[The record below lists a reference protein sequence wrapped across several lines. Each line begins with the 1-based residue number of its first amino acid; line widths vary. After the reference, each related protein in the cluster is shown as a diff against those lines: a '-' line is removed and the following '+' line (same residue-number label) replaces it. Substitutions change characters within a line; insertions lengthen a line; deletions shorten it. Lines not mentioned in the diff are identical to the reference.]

1 MTSRIAFTADD
12 LLSGHGPIHSKY
24 LQEARCIALDSQS
37 LLWMPSQL
45 LAEIVSKRGKLTL
58 NRAQGIKWPFQII
71 NGRNL
76 AEISEEDARQM
87 LATGTIESALRHE
100 PKAIQSGTRLM
111 RLLSSFSLNEKPLS
125 FKSSLKF
132 RSEWH
137 HDYQYQP
144 RISQV
149 ARLLWLGLST
159 DLVKSLTTKG
169 ASLYCDER
177 LLVELADGE
186 RDCISTNI
194 IIDGETACIKK
205 ISRGHVFAP
214 DLAMSLEPGDPLGF
228 SSVNQFNQAL
238 ASYVQDRVDRVL
250 LENAEAM
257 GQLPEDVRSSLLST
271 LHVFQGIDG
280 FSQAVTLAVNRHL
293 HETDICIGVY
303 HRDDMLKMPQAL
315 DMPSDRILNN
325 AQYAALRDRAQRK
338 IDENM
343 QRLKSWA
350 GSFDLNILEPF
361 VLIKLLK
368 MKPKQMKAS
377 FIPLRNRLQGARL
390 MSELMQNDPRFSH
403 YHDTYPARHIDRE
416 WIAYLGPTNSGKTHS
431 GMQEMASV
439 THGIYLSPLRLMAL
453 ENQERLEEMGIPCS
467 LVTGEEEVIRE
478 GATHF
483 CCTVEEFARFKRQ
496 HWDVVVVDEVQM
508 LTDDQRGWAWTDAL
522 VSAYTPRLIMTGPAL
537 IKPSLE
543 RLAALCEDTFTVVE
557 KKRLTPLA
565 IAEAPEKMEKVP
577 RGSIIVAFSRKTVLD
592 IKRILDMK
600 GRTTAV
606 VYGALSPVVRR
617 EQARRFRD
625 GEAEIMIATDAIGMG
640 LNLPAH
646 SIYFYADKKFDG
658 SSVRTLNSQEVKQ
671 IGGRAGRYGLS
682 EKGKIGAFSAET
694 LATINSRF
702 KAKDKEIDLR
712 KFAVR
717 PGYEHLSTIT
727 QVTHD
732 NSLLNAWLTFIRTV
746 NYGESFVA
754 VLPAEL
760 MEWIRQIDN
769 VNIDLELRW
778 VFACTPVHGG
788 IEGYASQW
796 LQEWLRCMHKGKPIV
811 LPSYPPETGLKGL
824 EDAQHMIDAYLH
836 LARALPDA
844 FHEKELAET
853 LRELFNEKT
862 LKALSQSREQAEPRR
877 KLTA

>member
-1 MTSRIAFTADD
+1 MTSCIAFTADD

-24 LQEARCIALDSQS
+24 LQEARSIALDSQS
-37 LLWMPSQL
+37 LFWMPTEL
-45 LAEIVSKRGKLTL
+45 LAEIISRRGKLTL

-76 AEISEEDARQM
+76 AEVGEEDAQQM
-87 LATGTIESALRHE
+87 LATGTIESALSYE

-111 RLLSSFSLNEKPLS
+111 RLLSYSTLNEKPLS

-137 HDYQYQP
+137 HDYQYHP
-144 RISQV
+144 KISQV
-149 ARLLWLGLST
+149 ARLFWLGLSA
-159 DLVKSLTTKG
+159 DLVNRLT
-169 ASLYCDER
+169 SSRSFHDYDER

-186 RDCISTNI
+186 RDYASTTI
-194 IIDGETACIKK
+194 LIDGISVCVKK
-205 ISRGHVFAP
+205 IGRGHLFDP
-214 DLAMSLEPGDPLGF
+214 DLIMSMAPGDPLGF
-228 SSVNQFNQAL
+228 ASVIEFNQAL
-238 ASYVQDRVDRVL
+238 ARYVQEKVDRVFF
-250 LENAEAM
+250 ENAEALNK
-257 GQLPEDVRSSLLST
+257 LPAAARTSLVST
-271 LHVFQGIDG
+271 LHAFQGIDG
-280 FSQAVTLAVNRHL
+280 FSQATTLAVNRHL
-293 HETDICIGVY
+293 HETDICIGVS
-303 HRDDMLKMPQAL
+303 HRDSMLEMPQAL
-315 DMPSDRILNN
+315 CMPSDRILNDE
-325 AQYAALRDRAQRK
+325 QYEELLARAQNK
-338 IDENM
+338 IDENYR
-343 QRLKSWA
+343 RLKSWA
-350 GSFDLNILEPF
+350 GAFDLNTLEPF

-368 MKPKQMKAS
+368 MKQKQMKAS
-377 FIPLRNRLQGARL
+377 FVPLRNRLQGAKQ
-390 MSELMQNDPRFSH
+390 MNELMQNDPRFSH
-403 YHDTYPARHIDRE
+403 YHDTYPARHINRE

-478 GATHF
+478 GATHY

-508 LTDDQRGWAWTDAL
+508 LTDEQRGWAWTDAL

-557 KKRLTPLA
+557 KKRLTPLG
-565 IAEAPEKMEKVP
+565 IAEKPENMEKIP
-577 RGSIIVAFSRKTVLD
+577 KGSIIVAFSRKTVLD
-592 IKRILDMK
+592 IKHILDMK

-658 SSVRTLNSQEVKQ
+658 SSVRTLSSQEVKQ

-682 EKGKIGAFSAET
+682 ERGKIGAFSAQT

-754 VLPAEL
+754 VLPTEL

-769 VNIDLELRW
+769 VKIDLELRW
-778 VFACTPVHGG
+778 MFACTPVHGG

-796 LQEWLRCMHKGKPIV
+796 LQEWLRCLHKGKLIV
-811 LPSYPPETGLKGL
+811 LPDYPPEAGLKGL

-844 FHEKELAET
+844 FNEKELAET
-853 LRELFNEKT
+853 LRELFNDKT
-862 LKALSQSREQAEPRR
+862 LKALSQSRAQAEPKR
-877 KLTA
+877 KMIP